1 MSNIH
6 ERIITDIRSKGSY
19 GIIVEVGGGSPVYN
33 TLCQFPN
40 TASKLVYYSESP
52 NSWDYAQKK
61 YGHNDVRAVSPE
73 VCKNMLNYHFNQ
85 LLPNSEEINSALNSI
100 RTEKLNA
107 VKASDYETAA
117 ELRSKETDILEQIEE
132 IRKSGTLPVDYIL
145 VNSIQIANT
154 KEVCSHGWFG
164 YYDIIN
170 DQLYYFHYTIPVYV
184 VRRHQLEII
193 AGIGLE
199 IIATR
204 GDHKKFTNRLIDDVR
219 VDVKGQSARKT
230 LTTMMQRS
238 KSDPLLA
245 SSVVFATNAK
255 LTRLNDLIR
264 SHKDITVF
272 KGSFNPIHP
281 GHLEMIYKI
290 EEQFP
295 ETKVV
300 LAISLSNRDTGKN
313 KDIAVDNMLKRIML
327 IHSYGY
333 DVIIDSDGYYNS
345 SYKSFT
351 ENSDFTEQHTLRYM
365 MGGDT
370 INRFL
375 NDEHVNENA
384 SYNQVTMFNVK
395 WRNTTFVY
403 FERGGVTSKVHPML
417 SNIKRLDISDN
428 LHLSSTTIRE
438 AIESNGIA
446 DLQHDEDYINRI
458 KNYYIQA

>member
-1 MSNIH
+1 MNDIH
-6 ERIITDIRSKGSY
+6 EKIINEIRSNGSY
-19 GIIVEVGGGSPVYN
+19 GIIIEVGGGSPVYN

-52 NSWDYAQKK
+52 NSWEYAQAK
-61 YGHNDVRAVSPE
+61 YKHKDVRAVSPE
-73 VCKNMLNYHFNQ
+73 VCQNMLNYHFNE
-85 LLPNSEEINSALNSI
+85 LLPNSQEINSALNSI

-107 VKASDYETAA
+107 VKASDYEKTV
-117 ELRSKETDILEQIEE
+117 ELRSKEIDILDQIEE

-154 KEVCSHGWFG
+154 KDVCSHGWFG

-204 GDHKKFTNRLIDDVR
+204 GDHKKFTNRFIDDVR
-219 VDVKGQSARKT
+219 VDVKDQLARKT
-230 LTTMMQRS
+230 LATMMQRS
-238 KSDPLLA
+238 QSDSLLA

-264 SHKDITVF
+264 SNKDITVF

-290 EEQFP
+290 EEEFP

-313 KDIAVDNMLKRIML
+313 RDIAVDNMLKRIML

-333 DVIIDSDGYYNS
+333 DVIIDSDGYYSS

-351 ENSDFTEQHTLRYM
+351 ENSDFTDQHILRYM

-375 NDEHVNENA
+375 NDEHVDEHA
-384 SYNQVTMFNVK
+384 TYNQATLFNVK
-395 WRNTTFVY
+395 WRKTSFIY
-403 FERGGVTSKVHPML
+403 FDRPG
-417 SNIKRLDISDN
+417 NIFHINLLLANVKCLDITYN
-428 LHLSSTTIRE
+428 RHVSSTVIRE
-438 AIESNGIA
+438 AIQSKEGLTQ
-446 DLQHDEDYINRI
+446 LQHDEDYLSRL
-458 KNYYIQA
+458 KNYYI